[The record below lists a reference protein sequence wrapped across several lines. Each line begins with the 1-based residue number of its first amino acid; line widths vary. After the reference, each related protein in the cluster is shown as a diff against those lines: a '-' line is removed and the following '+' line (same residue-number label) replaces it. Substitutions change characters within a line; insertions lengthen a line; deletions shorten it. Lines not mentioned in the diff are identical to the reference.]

1 MPESYIKEWARG
13 DVRDIAY
20 WTMDSLVGAKDK
32 LEAIILQLEAAA
44 SVLPGDEPLAEQ
56 IKQLR
61 AHRDLLGELAETFA
75 ERLNA
80 VSDYLAQAGIRRA
93 AALEGENEERAR
105 RP

>member
-1 MPESYIKEWARG
+1 MHKSYIEEWARE

-44 SVLPGDEPLAEQ
+44 SVLPGNKPLAEQ

-61 AHRDLLGELAETFA
+61 SHKNLLGELAETFA

-80 VSDYLAQAGIRRA
+80 VSDYLAQAGIQRA
-93 AALEGENEERAR
+93 AALEAKNEERA
-105 RP
+105 